1 MKTLSIIQNGAKV
14 ILQQLPKKWMI
25 FGVLFIF
32 VLGVIAY
39 WALNAVGSISEGSVV
54 KVSASEVSSNDTL
67 AVVNDE
73 KITGSDIKVLLES
86 GVDRAI
92 AVDRTINKLLVA
104 NAARSLYPIE
114 SRDTLRSAER
124 DLLSG
129 LFLRLKRQELLD
141 MISQQAVEDYYEKN
155 ITQQQFDTYKLK
167 YYLTRDFNDAEQ
179 VKALLS
185 ASDKDALAK
194 LEYFNKESPFVSLS
208 ALPYNLGRVIKE
220 SYMPTSKSRT
230 ILGPITVRDG
240 YFIVMIE
247 DFKPGSRPQLSS
259 ALGLTIREQLV
270 ENELSVVLTDLR
282 KNAKISIQ

>member
-32 VLGVIAY
+32 VLCLIAY
-39 WALNAVGSISEGSVV
+39 WAIKAVGSISEGSAV
-54 KVSASEVSSNDTL
+54 KISASEMSLSDTL

-73 KITGSDIKVLLES
+73 KITGSDIKLLLES

-92 AVDRTINKLLVA
+92 AVDRTINKVLVA

-114 SRDTLRSAER
+114 SRDALRAAER

-167 YYLTRDFNDAEQ
+167 YYLTRDLNDAER
-179 VKALLS
+179 VKALLFT
-185 ASDKDALAK
+185 SDKDALAK
-194 LEYFNKESPFVSLS
+194 LEYFNKESPFVALS

-220 SYMPTSKSRT
+220 GYMPSNKSRS

-240 YFIVMIE
+240 YFIVMVE
-247 DFKPGSRPQLSS
+247 DFKAGSRPQLSS
-259 ALGLTIREQLV
+259 ALELTIREQLV